1 MSSVGDDVMTPVS
14 FKSNGQAFRHSATG
28 VFIYR
33 IRTWPLESPLPALHF
48 GDDPTSHVPLVCP
61 STTGPQA

>member
-1 MSSVGDDVMTPVS
+1 MSNVGDDVMTPVS

-33 IRTWPLESPLPALHF
+33 IRTWPLESALHF